1 MTVRRVTTVLGL
13 LALVLPAVS
22 TAQGLGDAAARERA
36 KRDAAKKAAEAKVFT
51 NQDLDAGRPP
61 GTAPTSGQAASA
73 PASEERPAEAPSSP
87 PMEDRLAAERPYLDA
102 IQAAQTRV
110 SEIEQRIQDLRSK
123 LNPMSGSFIYGATGS
138 NSANEEAEVREQLN
152 QAEGE
157 LNAARQ
163 TAVAANQAL
172 ADFKRG
178 RPSAPPLVE

>member
-1 MTVRRVTTVLGL
+1 VTVRRVTTVLGL

-22 TAQGLGDAAARERA
+22 TAQGLGDAATRERA
-36 KRDAAKKAAEAKVFT
+36 KRAAAKKAAEAKVFT
-51 NQDLDAGRPP
+51 NQDLDASRPP
-61 GTAPTSGQAASA
+61 GTAPTSGQAASTR
-73 PASEERPAEAPSSP
+73 EESPAEAPTSP
-87 PMEDRLAAERPYLDA
+87 PIEDRLAAERPYLDA

-123 LNPMSGSFIYGATGS
+123 LNPMSGSFIYGASGS

-172 ADFKRG
+172 EDFKRG